1 MGYLWSPLVM
11 FAGGRVQDQL
21 RNVRKIQ
28 ATQCALAA
36 INSEGG
42 VVTWGLRQ
50 LGGDN
55 SEVSDQLRNLMGDF
69 RFFLIFHP

>member
-1 MGYLWSPLVM
+1 
-11 FAGGRVQDQL
+11 
-21 RNVRKIQ
+21 
-28 ATQCALAA
+28 
-36 INSEGG
+36 
-42 VVTWGLRQ
+42 